1 MNGARTAP
9 NAAQSKR
16 KTPCL
21 TGPHATPLATM
32 MKIALS
38 FISLLLSLSAA
49 SAADPIML
57 PPMPVLKPIFFAAGG
72 KSGTVGGHVLR
83 GERNLYSLIADAGQ
97 LLTVSITTPDNNA
110 VFQIYEPGTKIERGA
125 DGALQFTAK
134 ALHAAGSAEDT
145 TRWVGRLPSRGTYI
159 IVIGSTRGNASYS
172 MDVKIE

>member
-1 MNGARTAP
+1 
-9 NAAQSKR
+9 
-16 KTPCL
+16 
-21 TGPHATPLATM
+21 M

-38 FISLLLSLSAA
+38 FLSLLLSLSAA
-49 SAADPIML
+49 SAADPITV
-57 PPMPVLKPIFFAAGG
+57 PPIPVPRPIFFAAGG

-110 VFQIYEPGTKIERGA
+110 VFQIYEPGAKIERDANGT
-125 DGALQFTAK
+125 LRFTGK
-134 ALHAAGSAEDT
+134 ALHAAGEAEDA
-145 TRWVGRLPSRGTYI
+145 TRWAGRLPSRGTYI